1 MSETKFYDLAVI
13 NAVYDGY
20 YFDAEMNVWTE
31 KLGGCV
37 RKLKN
42 QDGAVFDGSKYPYSI
57 ISLRLVVKV
66 RDDFKQ
72 FVKTVRGDE
81 MNGET
86 SQAMPSI
93 KGGYVIARINESN
106 IPVFSSCPKVHRTK
120 EDAMAEVTRLAKMNK
135 GHRFAYFRCEGSAV
149 ASDISWE

>member
-1 MSETKFYDLAVI
+1 MSETKFYNLAVVSPAYI
-13 NAVYDGY
+13 DY
-20 YFDAEMNVWTE
+20 YFDADMNVWSE
-31 KLGGCV
+31 KMGGSI

-42 QDGAVFDGSKYPYSI
+42 QDGTVFDGSKYPYSI

-93 KGGYVIARINESN
+93 KGGYVIARINETN
-106 IPVFSSCPKVHRTK
+106 VPVFSTCPKVHRTK
-120 EDAMAEVTRLAKMNK
+120 EDAMAEVTRLATLNK

-149 ASDISWE
+149 AADISWE